1 MTRKIRVV
9 ADDAIPFLKGV
20 LEPFADVIYIPGEKI
35 SVKDIRDSDALLIRT
50 RTKCNRELLEGSS
63 VRFIGSATIGFDHID
78 SAYCDANQISWVNA
92 PGCNAASVQQYIA
105 SALVFL
111 ALQKGLDLC
120 RKTLGI
126 VGVGHVGSK
135 VELLGRALGMNVLL
149 NDPPRERVEMSNNFV
164 SLDTLVRYSD
174 IISLHVPLTCEG
186 PDATFHLF
194 DKSLIAAMKKGAW
207 LLNSSRGEVIDTEA
221 LKAALQEGHLGGS
234 VLDVWENE
242 PEPDPGIISLTTI
255 GTPHI
260 AGYSLD
266 GKANGTA
273 RVVREL
279 ASRFGLPLTQWYP
292 GDSILSLPSPIPL
305 MIKRESEQQKIYEI
319 INSTYDIK
327 SDNQLFKS
335 NPGLFEHYRKRYQIR
350 RDFGSYCIECDL
362 DSPISIKLQIAGFR
376 ITYR

>member
-1 MTRKIRVV
+1 MTSKIRVV

-20 LEPFADVIYIPGEKI
+20 LEPFADVIYLPGNKI
-35 SVKDIRDSDALLIRT
+35 SGTDIRDSDALLIRT
-50 RTKCNRELLEGSS
+50 RTKCNRDLLEGSA

-78 SAYCDANQISWVNA
+78 TAYCIANQIDWINA

-120 RKTLGI
+120 QKTLGI
-126 VGVGHVGSK
+126 VGVGYVGSK
-135 VELLGRALGMNVLL
+135 VELLGRTLGMNVLL
-149 NDPPRERVEMSNNFV
+149 NDPPRERVEMSNEFV
-164 SLDTLVRYSD
+164 SLDTLVRHSD
-174 IISLHVPLTCEG
+174 IISLHVPLTREG

-194 DKSLIAAMKKGAW
+194 ERSLISAMKKGSW
-207 LLNSSRGEVIDTEA
+207 LLNSSRGEVIDTDA
-221 LKAALQEGHLGGS
+221 LKAALLEGHLGGT

-242 PEPDPGIISLTTI
+242 PEPDPRIISLTTL

-279 ASRFGLPLTQWYP
+279 AARFGLPLTDWYP
-292 GDSILSLPSPIPL
+292 ADFILAPPTPIRL
-305 MIKRESEQQKIYEI
+305 TGKQKSDQQKIYEI

-327 SDNQLFKS
+327 NDDQLFKS
-335 NPGLFEHYRKRYQIR
+335 NPSLFEHYRKSYQIR

-362 DSPISIKLQIAGFR
+362 DSPISTRLQIAGFR